1 MTIILWLTACTVLVL
16 YYFCTGAYFW
26 VVVACV
32 VVVVATGTVTRL
44 TLRTGCVLVQRLL
57 SAAIHQSHLVI
68 FCTWNMSSWT
78 SVIIYHVFCHNSGS
92 SVYWVK
98 YTGGSVMSLLHVVA
112 TPVPMWLWC
121 DHDGDDMSMIKQWL
135 MFYCENLVLFSS
147 SIIYFF
153 FSDFILKFTD
163 WVSVKLN
170 QELFTMARGYTED
183 PENGGYRPSR
193 PTRRAESQ
201 RGYADPDAR
210 GQRNY
215 ADLEAR
221 GYTAH
226 YAESPVIQQPDQP
239 QPRTLPRRASRSRN
253 STLPRSEAARSAS
266 RASRPGPNSA
276 VSKVTRSRSW
286 GARPAGV
293 VVYNRHG
300 EPVETNQGPVPPSKP
315 PSTIGVGYRPNTA
328 LR

>member
-1 MTIILWLTACTVLVL
+1 M
-16 YYFCTGAYFW
+16 
-26 VVVACV
+26 
-32 VVVVATGTVTRL
+32 
-44 TLRTGCVLVQRLL
+44 
-57 SAAIHQSHLVI
+57 
-68 FCTWNMSSWT
+68 
-78 SVIIYHVFCHNSGS
+78 
-92 SVYWVK
+92 
-98 YTGGSVMSLLHVVA
+98 
-112 TPVPMWLWC
+112 
-121 DHDGDDMSMIKQWL
+121 
-135 MFYCENLVLFSS
+135 
-147 SIIYFF
+147 
-153 FSDFILKFTD
+153 
-163 WVSVKLN
+163 KLN
-170 QELFTMARGYTED
+170 QELFIMARGYTED

-300 EPVETNQGPVPPSKP
+300 EPVETNQVPVPPSKP